1 MRIFSI
7 TLQHKVLLDM
17 DTNTHSEDLRAIRKI
32 MEESSRFL
40 SLSGLSGV
48 FAGIFALAGSAIAWL
63 SIRNNELAGVSDLD
77 LILFFD
83 ALAVLVAT
91 LAMGVY
97 LSYRKAARTGSR
109 IWSVT
114 VRRMLTNLL
123 IPLVSG
129 AVFILFFYLHRN
141 YNYIIPSMLIFYGL
155 ALVSAGRFTFGE
167 IHYLGIL
174 EVLTGILALIFP
186 GLAIFLWAFGFG
198 LLHILYGL
206 IMHRKYR

>member
-1 MRIFSI
+1 
-7 TLQHKVLLDM
+7 M

-63 SIRNNELAGVSDLD
+63 SIRNNELAGVTDLD

-129 AVFILFFYLHRN
+129 AVFILFFYLHRD

-206 IMHRKYR
+206 IMHGKYR